1 MHAARASQPNAAAAG
16 ARTVAPRTCARFV
29 PFAAASHGAPAGRLQ
44 DDLQRAAAQLDRRT
58 LLGAAAGMAA
68 AAAWQPPA
76 SAVQGL
82 TAGRIPGV
90 TGPDPDGYMTYTRPE
105 GKSGGR
111 GGSGRQASGCP
122 GGSSP
127 RAPPPRCMTHQAAAE
142 RQPPLARAAQLPA
155 GGAPRQPRSACCF
168 APAGG
173 HGVGWTEIQR
183 YSVRG
188 RSGGRRQR
196 CGCRPPGSWGSPASA
211 CFTTIDCAPASAA
224 SAPPACALPPAG
236 CSSRCRSRGRRPPSA
251 SRTWGAAACRR
262 SSSHLWP
269 TAACSSSRLLKRR
282 LAGACYT

>member
-196 CGCRPPGSWGSPASA
+196 CGCRPPGSWAPRRQHASQPSIVPQPAPPLHHPHA
-211 CFTTIDCAPASAA
+211 LCLPLDAVQGAAVVGGDPRQHRGPGVRPPAAAPAATYGLR
-224 SAPPACALPPAG
+224 PPAP
-236 CSSRCRSRGRRPPSA
+236 
-251 SRTWGAAACRR
+251 AAAC
-262 SSSHLWP
+262 
-269 TAACSSSRLLKRR
+269 
-282 LAGACYT
+282 